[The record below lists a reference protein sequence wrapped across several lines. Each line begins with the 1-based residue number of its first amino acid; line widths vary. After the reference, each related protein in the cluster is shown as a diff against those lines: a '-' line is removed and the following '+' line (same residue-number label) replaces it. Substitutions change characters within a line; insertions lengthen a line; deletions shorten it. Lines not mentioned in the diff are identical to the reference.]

1 MDTAAGSVPPS
12 ASPAPGI
19 DERAF
24 RRTTGRF
31 CTGVT
36 VVTAQDEGPVGFTCQ
51 SFASLSLDPP
61 LVMVSA
67 SNRGRSLARIVRA
80 GSFATSILSARQE
93 SLGRHFAT
101 SQPDKF
107 AGVDWQASPFTGA
120 PLLTGALAW
129 IDSVVRD
136 VIPGGDHTIV
146 IGQVVS
152 ARHTPEAGEPL
163 LFFDGGFRDLSAGAR
178 AAAPAA
184 QLRR

>member
-1 MDTAAGSVPPS
+1 MDTAAGPVPPS
-12 ASPAPGI
+12 APRAPGI

-36 VVTAQDEGPVGFTCQ
+36 VVTALDEGPVGFTCQ
-51 SFASLSLDPP
+51 SFTSLSLDPP

-67 SNRGRSLARIVRA
+67 SNRGRSLARIMRA
-80 GSFATSILSARQE
+80 GSFGTNILSARQE
-93 SLGRHFAT
+93 ALGRHFAT

-107 AGVDWQASPFTGA
+107 TGVDWQASPLTGV
-120 PLLTGALAW
+120 PHLSGALAW

-136 VIPGGDHTIV
+136 VIPGGDHTIL
-146 IGQVVS
+146 IGQVV
-152 ARHTPEAGEPL
+152 AVRHTPEAGEPL
-163 LFFDGGFRDLSAGAR
+163 LFFDGGFCDLAAGSRAGA
-178 AAAPAA
+178 ASA